1 MVSTQRGAF
10 ARGWHG
16 YGMSLALVVGCG
28 LACGP
33 SSPGPQPRSDVQV
46 DVTRDATSVAEAAAP
61 SPAAPPAPRPDEP
74 ALPKGAVPQ
83 VPAPEPMPVGP
94 KGPPVPLSKDQREV
108 LQRALAPLQEAAE
121 ARARHDSLPKS
132 RWVGEDQSS
141 NAEKIDALLDDV
153 LEALELGE
161 ASGTRQALRLID
173 QRRRALD
180 DELVRAREARLIAP
194 PTDEQGRVER
204 YLSRSREEWDARVRE
219 LEGQIADSRVEAE
232 RLQAKF
238 SEELVGIGLELS
250 PEAVRSLLGTVS
262 GDGFLKLVVVF
273 DNVRNITVQ
282 LQDLTEQSGESL
294 DAARRYY
301 GSYVVLLELLDR
313 LQKEFVR
320 DVRERHQVALD
331 DFERRAALNIEEAYR
346 NEKRGG
352 DALVAR
358 QNVDSNQLTLHAT
371 RLYREYLEQQARAV
385 EAQNALLAVRLRD
398 ARNTLATV
406 QLSSSVAQL
415 LSEGRRQVE
424 ALVRLEVPALRGFE
438 NRELERE
445 FARLTQEL
453 GRLD

>member
-1 MVSTQRGAF
+1 
-10 ARGWHG
+10 
-16 YGMSLALVVGCG
+16 
-28 LACGP
+28 
-33 SSPGPQPRSDVQV
+33 
-46 DVTRDATSVAEAAAP
+46 
-61 SPAAPPAPRPDEP
+61 
-74 ALPKGAVPQ
+74 
-83 VPAPEPMPVGP
+83 MPVGP